1 MRKLALIMGLSA
13 ALSACVGSRDRGAWE
28 PEYVGRTIRV
38 EAANGQVTNLTFQ
51 RGGEVVASFNGRETR
66 GHWEQ
71 EEARLCF
78 TWGASYREC
87 WPHDRPFRSGR
98 TEQVRSDRGNVVQV
112 TLLR

>member
-1 MRKLALIMGLSA
+1 MRKLAMIIGLSA
-13 ALSACVGSRDRGAWE
+13 ALSACVGSRDGGAWE
-28 PEYVGRTIRV
+28 PEYVGRTLRV

-51 RGGEVVASFNGRETR
+51 RGGDVVASFNGRETR

-71 EEARLCF
+71 QEAQLCF